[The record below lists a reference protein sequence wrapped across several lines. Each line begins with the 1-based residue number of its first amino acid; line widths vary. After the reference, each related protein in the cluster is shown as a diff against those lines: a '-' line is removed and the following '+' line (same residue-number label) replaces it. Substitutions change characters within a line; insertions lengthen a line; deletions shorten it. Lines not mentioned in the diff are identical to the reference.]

1 MWRVRS
7 QVTENGD
14 EVKNNTGRPPS
25 LPTKPVVT
33 LTLRIP
39 AAFKIRLMNQA
50 EAIGMTLTEYLTL
63 LVERDGA

>member
-7 QVTENGD
+7 QVTPNGD

>member
-1 MWRVRS
+1 VRRVRS
-7 QVTENGD
+7 QVTEDGD

>member
-1 MWRVRS
+1 
-7 QVTENGD
+7 
-14 EVKNNTGRPPS
+14 VKNNTGRPPS

-39 AAFKIRLMNQA
+39 AAFKIRLMNQS
-50 EAIGMTLTEYLTL
+50 EAIGMTLTEYITL